1 MDIIFFIED
10 NELLE
15 IYNSIWHKVSNSVKK
30 ETDCEPTQA
39 KNSEN
44 QIKVLQ

>member
-15 IYNSIWHKVSNSVKK
+15 IYYSIWHKVSNSVKK
-30 ETDCEPTQA
+30 ETDCEPITR
-39 KNSEN
+39 K
-44 QIKVLQ
+44 KF